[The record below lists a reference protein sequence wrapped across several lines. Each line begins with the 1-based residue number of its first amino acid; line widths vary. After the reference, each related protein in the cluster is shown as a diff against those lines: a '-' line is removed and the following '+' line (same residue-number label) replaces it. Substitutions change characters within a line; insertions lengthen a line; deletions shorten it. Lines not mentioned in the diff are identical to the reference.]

1 MGCEFNSLKRSK
13 KMNYNTMH
21 TWGSNP
27 YLIGWEKVFSRF
39 EESVKNVETAFPPY
53 NLRKIDEDKF
63 VIELAVAG
71 FSKNDISVTEQ
82 DGNLIVKGEKP
93 DTEESYLH
101 KGIAGRKF
109 TKTFSL
115 AEHME
120 VTGADI
126 KDGILYIGVRRNI
139 PEHKLP
145 KTIEITNFEEGRKR
159 K

>member
-1 MGCEFNSLKRSK
+1 MESIAILFFSLKESFLS
-13 KMNYNTMH
+13 NYD
-21 TWGSNP
+21 
-27 YLIGWEKVFSRF
+27 EVFSRF
-39 EESVKNVETAFPPY
+39 EESFKNVETAFPPY
-53 NLRKIDEDKF
+53 NLRKLNDDQF

-71 FSKNDISVTEQ
+71 FNKNDISVTEE
-82 DGNLIVKGEKP
+82 DGNLIVKGEQP
-93 DTEESYLH
+93 EAEGDYIH

-126 KDGILYIGVRRNI
+126 KDGILYIGVMRNI
-139 PEHKLP
+139 PEHKKP
-145 KTIEITNFEEGRKR
+145 KTIEITNFDEGRKR